1 MLSFIN
7 LLNRHNNLLNN
18 MICGQWI
25 VTDDWL
31 NNEHIPQYTYSL
43 ITSDK
48 QNVTVASVS
57 TQGYYRIA
65 EETFSSS

>member
-1 MLSFIN
+1 
-7 LLNRHNNLLNN
+7 

-25 VTDDWL
+25 VTADWL

-43 ITSDK
+43 IPSNK